1 MDSNPSQTQ
10 ITHDFTPFFRVYN
23 TGHIEKFVEPDFVAP
38 SHDPLTAVTSRDVAV
53 VPENNVSARIFLP
66 KTTAADPKK
75 LPLLIYIHGGGFSLE
90 SAFSSLYHNYAN
102 SLASESRSV
111 VVSIEY
117 RLAPEHPI
125 PACYDDSYAVVK
137 WVDSHSPVG
146 GGPDPWLNEY
156 ADFQGVYVGG
166 DSAGANIAHDM
177 VIRASNSRENGLG
190 IKFAGLI
197 LVHPFFGSGKP
208 DKLWDFICPETPGS
222 NDPRLN
228 PSADM
233 DLLSK
238 LGCERVLVCVAE
250 KDWLRR
256 RGLHYYEALKRSD
269 WKGWIE
275 CFETE
280 GEEHVFHLFDP
291 THDKANTLLKRIVG
305 FMDSGAPNLV
315 SRF

>member
-10 ITHDFTPFFRVYN
+10 ITHDFTPFLPGLQHRPHREVRRTRFRRP
-23 TGHIEKFVEPDFVAP
+23 I
-38 SHDPLTAVTSRDVAV
+38 
-53 VPENNVSARIFLP
+53 ARSTNRRYIQRRRRRAGKQRLRQNIP
-66 KTTAADPKK
+66 PQNHRRDPKK

-125 PACYDDSYAVVK
+125 PAYYDDSYAVVK
-137 WVDSHSPVG
+137 WVDSHSRVG

-156 ADFQGVYVGG
+156 AEFQRVYVGG

-197 LVHPFFGSGKP
+197 LVHSFFGSGKP

-222 NDPRLN
+222 ND
-228 PSADM
+228 
-233 DLLSK
+233 
-238 LGCERVLVCVAE
+238 
-250 KDWLRR
+250 
-256 RGLHYYEALKRSD
+256 RG
-269 WKGWIE
+269 
-275 CFETE
+275 
-280 GEEHVFHLFDP
+280 
-291 THDKANTLLKRIVG
+291 
-305 FMDSGAPNLV
+305 
-315 SRF
+315 